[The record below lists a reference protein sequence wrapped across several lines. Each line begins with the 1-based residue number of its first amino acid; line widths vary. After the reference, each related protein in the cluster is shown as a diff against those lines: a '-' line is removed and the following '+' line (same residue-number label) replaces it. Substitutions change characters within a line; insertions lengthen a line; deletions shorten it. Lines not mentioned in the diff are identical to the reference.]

1 MGGVQGINLRA
12 IKGVA
17 VRVDVREWDALDV
30 ANYIVRTSGM
40 HVDRNRT
47 SNCVRIDR
55 SMEFINPLVDLH
67 NLAIQSSFMLI
78 SGSFNAVEAVSD
90 FPPRS

>member
-1 MGGVQGINLRA
+1 MCIG
-12 IKGVA
+12 
-17 VRVDVREWDALDV
+17 
-30 ANYIVRTSGM
+30 S
-40 HVDRNRT
+40 RNRT